1 MHNAVDTNELS
12 SLIYACIIYTL
23 KRETAEYEWTNNE
36 GNTIRKRVIISNNT
50 KLIKSY
56 LRIIPYYTFII
67 FHINKIIIIIYYEG
81 N

>member
-1 MHNAVDTNELS
+1 MPN
-12 SLIYACIIYTL
+12 YWP
-23 KRETAEYEWTNNE
+23 RGRTNNE

-56 LRIIPYYTFII
+56 YLYTFII
-67 FHINKIIIIIYYEG
+67 FHNNKIKIIIYYEG

>member
-1 MHNAVDTNELS
+1 MPN
-12 SLIYACIIYTL
+12 YWP
-23 KRETAEYEWTNNE
+23 RGRTNNE

-56 LRIIPYYTFII
+56 LRIYYTFII